1 MSKQEVLII
10 EDDVQWQREL
20 RRLLEKEG
28 YEISSAVNFTEGVE
42 ALKRH
47 TAKVAVVDMSL
58 TSGDAKDRQGLK
70 LAKESRIPVICI
82 SGYLTD
88 VEADKL
94 NEDGITPWYFH
105 KKEFKDKKKEFLMAV
120 SDALTR
126 SQEEIHRMW
135 SILEHRFRVG
145 D

>member
-1 MSKQEVLII
+1 MLQQEVLVI
-10 EDDVQWQREL
+10 EDEEQWQREL
-20 RRLLEKEG
+20 RRLLERVG
-28 YEISSAVNFTEGVE
+28 YEVISARTFIEATE

-58 TSGDAKDRQGLK
+58 ISGDAKDRQGIQ
-70 LAKESRIPVICI
+70 LAKGSTIPVVCI

-88 VEADKL
+88 EEADKL
-94 NEDGITPWYFH
+94 NAEGISPWYFH
-105 KKEFKDKKKEFLMAV
+105 KKEFKGKKEAFLQAV

-126 SQEEIHRMW
+126 SQKEIHRKW
-135 SILEHRFRVG
+135 RIVEHRIRSG